1 MLRLRGVRPVLK
13 IKGRVKVMLTQ
24 RRAPLSSSNR
34 PASMTAPLTAA
45 FALCLLI
52 GCAAIAPHG
61 RAAEDAPTT
70 AAETKLQRLLDAP
83 LLFVKRHSYT
93 GIHIYD
99 TYYKWPPGGGG
110 IYVLENPAAPRSEWR
125 IRPVIDPTTP
135 QTLGIGVYSHPELSW
150 DARRL
155 LFCFK
160 GQPEGNTSIYEI
172 GINGK
177 KLRRVTDPGPT
188 CVSYKGAQHGQ
199 HDVAPAYLPDGR
211 IVFLSTRLS
220 GLVPCNNTGVA
231 VLHVMNVD
239 GTDIHPISVNYV
251 NEFDPAVL
259 PDGRLLYGRWEYI
272 DKNALT
278 IQSLWTCNP
287 DGAQETALYANNMVL
302 PEAIL
307 DARPVPNSPLI
318 VGTLAKHNGTPRG
331 SIAFLD
337 ARIGKNDPKA
347 LTNLEHPDKP
357 TYDLGD
363 SCEPWPLNE
372 NVVIFSGRPLGAKRN
387 ALQMLDRAGHR
398 FTLLDDPEI
407 CLHSPML
414 VKSRPVPPVIPAT
427 IDRKATTGRFLVQDI
442 YQGLTGVKCGDVK
455 WLRVI
460 EETSRVSS
468 STMGGSPYNQ
478 TFLVSAA
485 LAFSAKNYLGV
496 VPVTEDGSAF
506 FEVPSGRAVYLQALD
521 EDKRLVQSMR
531 TFIQA
536 APGTTRA
543 CVGCHE
549 DRTSAPPADHQL
561 LQVLSRPPSSLQPES
576 WGGGHLDYPTI
587 VQPILDRHCVSC
599 HGDRQ
604 GIAAGLDLTGGWT
617 EHFSIS
623 YENLVSRRERQLEAT
638 LIAGIDCMNGTAFW
652 SCQLFAPRTHGSG
665 AAPLAQLLM
674 QGHGE
679 VKLARAERD
688 LLMAWMDSNGLYHGT
703 WDSTASGC
711 ATKGWKPTRDAL
723 ITEMRNADCMRCH
736 GDQKGNPMLFEED
749 WVNLEQPELS
759 RILRAPLAAGAE
771 GYGLGFC
778 RDRAMNP
785 KQQRVRQL
793 VDGYAHSVKPVE
805 TFARRPYVAPDRSG
819 VSVVSFTSTQNA
831 HYQSMLT
838 ILRQGQK
845 LALAKPRVDMPGAN
859 IIPGESRQLIALNLP
874 EQLP

>member
-1 MLRLRGVRPVLK
+1 MLK